1 MLNRVKLIK
10 QINLSLLQIYPKRL
24 RFIVFNKK
32 QINNNTILIKF
43 IKQKLIRATK
53 CTPNNNMEHRI
64 INNIILK
71 IQLAKLTVPMDN
83 NRLEIQVQMGS
94 EMELIKILIAPM

>member
-1 MLNRVKLIK
+1 MALKCNLRCINWYKSKFVMLNRVKLIK
-10 QINLSLLQIYPKRL
+10 QVNLSLLQIYPKRL

-43 IKQKLIRATK
+43 IKQKLLRATK

-83 NRLEIQVQMGS
+83 NR
-94 EMELIKILIAPM
+94 